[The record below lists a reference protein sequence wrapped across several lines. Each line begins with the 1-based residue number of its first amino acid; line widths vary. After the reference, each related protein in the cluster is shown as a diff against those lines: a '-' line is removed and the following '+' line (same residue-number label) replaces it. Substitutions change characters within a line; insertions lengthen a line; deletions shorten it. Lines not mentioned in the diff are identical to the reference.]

1 MDSALVAA
9 ALLMGLAGG
18 PHCAAMCGAACSAV
32 GGRDGPLSQRML
44 ALHAGRIAGYAAGGA
59 LAATSV
65 STLASFAPAAPMLRP
80 LWGMVH
86 VAAIVLGLWLLRTG
100 RAPRWLSMP
109 SPQLARLAGS
119 QPVRIFRTLP
129 APARAGLVGA
139 CWTAMP
145 CGLLQ
150 SALLVAALASGP
162 VAGATVMS
170 TFALA
175 SGFGLWAGPHLWS
188 RMRST
193 SGDPRWT
200 RLAARLSGTLL
211 AASSGFA
218 LWHGLGAIVAQIC
231 GVPALPS

>member
-1 MDSALVAA
+1 MDSALVAT

-18 PHCAAMCGAACSAV
+18 PHCAAMCGAACGAV
-32 GGRDGPLSQRML
+32 AGQGGPLSQRML

-65 STLASFAPAAPMLRP
+65 STLASFAAAAPMLRP

-100 RAPRWLSMP
+100 RAPGWLSLP
-109 SPQLARLAGS
+109 SPRLARLAES
-119 QPVRIFRTLP
+119 RPVRIFRTLP

-150 SALLVAALASGP
+150 SALLVAALASGALP
-162 VAGATVMS
+162 GAAVMAS
-170 TFALA
+170 FALA
-175 SGFGLWAGPHLWS
+175 STLGLWLAQGLWS
-188 RMRST
+188 GLRRADD
-193 SGDPRWT
+193 GR
-200 RLAARLSGTLL
+200 RFAALSVRCAGALL

-218 LWHGLGAIVAQIC
+218 LWHGLGAALC
-231 GVPALPS
+231 GLA